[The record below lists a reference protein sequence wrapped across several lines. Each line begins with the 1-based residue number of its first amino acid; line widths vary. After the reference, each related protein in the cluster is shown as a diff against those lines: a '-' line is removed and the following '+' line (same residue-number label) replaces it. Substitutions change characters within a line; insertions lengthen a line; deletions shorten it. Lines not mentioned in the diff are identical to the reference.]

1 MKRMM
6 LAPLMLLWVVS
17 SSRSIRPDISG
28 QGTAGIRPLTPYLL
42 AGTGLTATDLDTL
55 IQTGRPAHTLQ
66 NPAKDFALIHSRLK
80 AYERKSLL
88 ANLAEIAAKGSEE
101 TKDKVA
107 FLQAMLEELPRNNT
121 ERLRKR
127 LAYNNDIPFYLEVL
141 FSRHQDKAT
150 LVALMN
156 RLVETEGKVTAAIS
170 SALQDLCQFYLRP
183 FVRVANLQ
191 PTKDQP
197 RIWAEVDRPGLE
209 KRIRKLPRNRR
220 DSFWQVQVRDA
231 LRALDAAR
239 GIKHD
244 TR

>member
-1 MKRMM
+1 MKRLP
-6 LAPLMLLWVVS
+6 LALCIILSAVLLS
-17 SSRSIRPDISG
+17 ASL
-28 QGTAGIRPLTPYLL
+28 GTAGAKPLTE
-42 AGTGLTATDLDTL
+42 ADLDQFIRTN
-55 IQTGRPAHTLQ
+55 RPAHALQ
-66 NPAKDFALIHSRLK
+66 NPAKDFAVIHARLK

-88 ANLAEIAAKGSEE
+88 ANLAAIAAKGSEE

-107 FLQAMLEELPRNNT
+107 FLQAMLEEQPRNNA

-127 LAYNNDIPFYLEVL
+127 LAHNNEIPFYLEVL
-141 FSRHQDKAT
+141 FSRHQDTAT

-156 RLVETEGKVTAAIS
+156 RLVETKGKVAAEIS
-170 SALQDLCQFYLRP
+170 SALQDLCEFYLRP
-183 FVRVANLQ
+183 FVRAANLQ

-209 KRIRKLPRNRR
+209 KRIKKLPRNRR